1 MSILDPENIR
11 GTPEDGPFRDFIGA
25 DGTCIWAAATSI
37 PASLSAFLL
46 ACILARAWDA
56 KKATSI
62 WAELIHERAAHV
74 EAQLNMKKLVNPHT
88 EMAIRQNISRADLAK
103 WDASARAWL
112 RRADQSMLSHHV
124 QFKLVMRNV
133 KTPFLEPGT
142 TFEKVTSGWI
152 QSMKVVEDSETYH
165 RRFPI
170 EQFWSQSEHGI
181 YIQTCWPKV
190 KKSFEE
196 SALGSVDGSPWGSSK
211 TMANTIVGPW
221 SFYDAVS
228 VSWETIE
235 NISSLVQ
242 P

>member
-1 MSILDPENIR
+1 
-11 GTPEDGPFRDFIGA
+11 
-25 DGTCIWAAATSI
+25 
-37 PASLSAFLL
+37 
-46 ACILARAWDA
+46 
-56 KKATSI
+56 
-62 WAELIHERAAHV
+62 
-74 EAQLNMKKLVNPHT
+74 
-88 EMAIRQNISRADLAK
+88 MAIRQNISRADLAK

-181 YIQTCWPKV
+181 YIQTCWYARTRQPR
-190 KKSFEE
+190 FR
-196 SALGSVDGSPWGSSK
+196 SK
-211 TMANTIVGPW
+211 TRCCLRLLFLLLVWNLEIPAMTTC
-221 SFYDAVS
+221 VS
-228 VSWETIE
+228 GHWLYHT
-235 NISSLVQ
+235 
-242 P
+242 